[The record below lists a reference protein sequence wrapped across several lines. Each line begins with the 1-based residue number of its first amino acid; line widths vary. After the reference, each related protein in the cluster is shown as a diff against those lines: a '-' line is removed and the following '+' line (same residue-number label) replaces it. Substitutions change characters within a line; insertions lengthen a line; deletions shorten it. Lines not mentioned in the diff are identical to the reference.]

1 MKMKRAFVVV
11 VILSAIGFFSCETK
25 TERKETPISFQL
37 KTFRAESTGG
47 CKADTLPCA
56 YYEVT
61 YPEFSGLDSGT
72 ANIIKREID
81 ASVSMGNPE
90 ATGQTMEQI
99 GKGFINDYEEFKTEI
114 PEGVGGWH
122 YTAKVEVEV
131 QTDSLLSL
139 SVNDEYY
146 TGGAHGGSGVYF
158 INVNPRTGKKFTL
171 DNLLK
176 PGYQEPLREAGNRIF
191 RQVRTLADTASLI
204 ENAFE
209 FPEDKFELNQN
220 YGFKQEGIV
229 FFYNSYEIA
238 PYAAGPTE
246 VLIPYEEL
254 KAWMR

>member
-1 MKMKRAFVVV
+1 MKMRKGCVVA
-11 VILSAIGFFSCETK
+11 ILLAVTFFACETK
-25 TERKETPISFQL
+25 TEKKETPISFEL
-37 KTFRAESTGG
+37 KTFRVESEGG

-61 YPEFSGLDSGT
+61 YPEFSGVDST
-72 ANIIKREID
+72 VVNIIKKKID

-90 ATGQTMEQI
+90 AQGQTMQQI
-99 GKGFINDYEEFKTEI
+99 GQGFINDYKEFSTEI
-114 PEGVGGWH
+114 PDGIGGWH
-122 YTAKVEVEV
+122 YTATVEVEV

-158 INVNPRTGKKFTL
+158 INVNPKTGKEFTL

-176 PGYQEPLREAGNRIF
+176 PGYQEPLRQAGNKIF
-191 RQVRTLADTASLI
+191 RQVRALADTASLSQ
-204 ENAFE
+204 NAFE
-209 FPEDKFELNQN
+209 FPSDQFELNQN

-254 KAWMR
+254 KEWMR